1 MLSSNSAIW
10 KRNMI
15 RYQKNNLV
23 FILDEDY
30 EHKSSILD
38 VEFKN
43 DWISINPKGHIKVK
57 KRYSWNG
64 CSPKINFLD
73 MIIGTPEGELNPE
86 TDKPKTYYASMIHD
100 ALYQFSED
108 LSDKISRRQADKEF
122 HEMLKAEKFRPADL
136 YYAAVRMFSGQF
148 WA

>member
-1 MLSSNSAIW
+1 
-10 KRNMI
+10 MI
-15 RYQKNNLV
+15 RYRKNNLV
-23 FILDEDY
+23 YILGEDY
-30 EHKSSILD
+30 ERKSSILD
-38 VEFKN
+38 VGYKN
-43 DWISINPKGHIKVK
+43 DWISISPEGHIHVK
-57 KRYSWNG
+57 KGYAWNG

-73 MIIGTPEGELNPE
+73 MIIGTPEGEINPE
-86 TDKPKTYYASMIHD
+86 TGKPKTYYASLIHD

-108 LSDKISRRQADKEF
+108 FKDKISRRQADKEF